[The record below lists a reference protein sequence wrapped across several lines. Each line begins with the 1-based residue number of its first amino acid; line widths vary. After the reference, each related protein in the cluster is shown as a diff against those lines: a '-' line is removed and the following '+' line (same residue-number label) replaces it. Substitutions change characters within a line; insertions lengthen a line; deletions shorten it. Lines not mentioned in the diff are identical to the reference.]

1 MAYSNLQILFPKKGI
16 VMFLM
21 LAPVPTLGKG
31 RTAVFVHYKQLKK
44 QSNKQDSFKPDTHS
58 KQGLQV
64 SGCPVNLDC

>member
-1 MAYSNLQILFPKKGI
+1 MY
-16 VMFLM
+16 FLDGQR
-21 LAPVPTLGKG
+21 LRL
-31 RTAVFVHYKQLKK
+31 LK